1 MQEYRRQIA
10 YLYAYEQGEKKYSAG
25 FVKAELRA
33 GWCRLFIHLKSFC
46 HPKEDAGTVYVYF
59 YHQKKTVAI
68 CLGNLTNQN
77 GALEWQ
83 GTFSAE
89 NILGKG
95 IRFSQT
101 GGVWVK
107 RSFGR
112 DYIAEWDDYP
122 VDISRFVL
130 YPQGGE
136 KCIRCPRFGICERSG
151 EDAAD
156 PGRTVYEGSHP
167 AGEKSMEVG

>member
-33 GWCRLFIHLKSFC
+33 GQCRLFIHLKSFC
-46 HPKEDAGTVYVYF
+46 HPGEDAGTAYIYF
-59 YHQKKTVAI
+59 YHQGRTVAI
-68 CLGNLTNQN
+68 SLGELESRN

-83 GTFSAE
+83 GTVSGDD
-89 NILGKG
+89 ILDKG

-101 GGVWVK
+101 GGIWV
-107 RSFGR
+107 RRPFGR
-112 DYIAEWDDYP
+112 DYVAEWDDYP
-122 VDISRFVL
+122 VDVNRFVL
-130 YPQGGE
+130 YPKGGS
-136 KCIRCPRFGICERSG
+136 KCIRCPRFGTCERNS

-156 PGRTVYEGSHP
+156 TRGTVYEGSHP
-167 AGEKSMEVG
+167 AGKESVEA